1 MFIRV
6 VFPRIDQHGRVVCQR
21 CAFTAQAERAVRTAR
36 LDQDVAVV
44 MGVPNQ
50 RRIHVK
56 QGHATEAPLKILMA
70 DDTLRLLG

>member
-21 CAFTAQAERAVRTAR
+21 CAFTAHAERAVRTAR

-44 MGVPNQ
+44 MGVPNK

-56 QGHATEAPLKILMA
+56 QGHATEAPLKDL
-70 DDTLRLLG
+70 DR